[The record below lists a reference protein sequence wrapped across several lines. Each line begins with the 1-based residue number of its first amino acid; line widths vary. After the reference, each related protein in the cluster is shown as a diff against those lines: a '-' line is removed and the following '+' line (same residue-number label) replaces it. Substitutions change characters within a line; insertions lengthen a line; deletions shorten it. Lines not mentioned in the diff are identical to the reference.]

1 MKHSI
6 AEVAQVP
13 RAEVQGVETGC
24 AQNFHLDMDLT
35 IHSGS
40 VGEVKGRVFSIS
52 ESGISATLPLELPIG
67 DNIDLALNLPMG
79 ALRVKAI
86 VKSRDYSRHR
96 FEFVDLDVPLHLVQ
110 GSSDAVGCFRLLLVL
125 AYVAGCNWHSSA
137 SLPS

>member
-40 VGEVKGRVFSIS
+40 VGEVKGRYF
-52 ESGISATLPLELPIG
+52 L
-67 DNIDLALNLPMG
+67 LANP
-79 ALRVKAI
+79 
-86 VKSRDYSRHR
+86 
-96 FEFVDLDVPLHLVQ
+96 EFPQH
-110 GSSDAVGCFRLLLVL
+110 F
-125 AYVAGCNWHSSA
+125 HSSCRLA
-137 SLPS
+137 TT